1 VVKKKLPGRV
11 EILAVGSEL
20 LSPYFQDTNSLYLSA
35 RLNDLGWTVAFKTI
49 VGDNEEDL
57 SWRLREALKRAELV
71 MIMGGL
77 GPTGDDITREAVAS
91 ALGKELVF
99 QEDVLEKI
107 EARFRKRGLP
117 MPKANKKQALILQGA
132 AVLPNQNGTA
142 PGQMLSVGRKKIVL
156 LPGPPHE
163 LKPMCEESV
172 WPVLEKEKGGHLSR
186 AVLKVTGLSESM
198 VEALISGFYPKQA
211 HLGLTVLASPGQI
224 EVHLRAFSARSLALA
239 ENNLRRLQSRIA
251 RRLQDH
257 VFSETGDSLE
267 QVIGTLLGKHQ
278 MTLAVAESCSGGLLC
293 HRLTNVPGSSAY
305 FQEGVVAYS
314 SAAKIDLLAVPPELI
329 EVHGAVSF
337 PVARAMAKGIRKRA
351 RTDLGL
357 AVTGIAGPAGGTRDK
372 PVGLVFTA
380 LAWPGGTEVHK
391 NLFLGNRELIKQQS
405 VQKALDMVRRHLLRR
420 AKIRKRGTRR

>member
-1 VVKKKLPGRV
+1 VKKELPGRV

-57 SWRLREALKRAELV
+57 SWRLREALKRTDLV
-71 MIMGGL
+71 MITGGL

-107 EARFRKRGLP
+107 EARFLKRGLP

-211 HLGLTVLASPGQI
+211 DLGLTVLASPGQI
-224 EVHLRAFSARSLALA
+224 EVHLRAFSGQSLALA

-251 RRLQDH
+251 RRLRDH

-278 MTLAVAESCSGGLLC
+278 MTLAVAESCSGGLIC